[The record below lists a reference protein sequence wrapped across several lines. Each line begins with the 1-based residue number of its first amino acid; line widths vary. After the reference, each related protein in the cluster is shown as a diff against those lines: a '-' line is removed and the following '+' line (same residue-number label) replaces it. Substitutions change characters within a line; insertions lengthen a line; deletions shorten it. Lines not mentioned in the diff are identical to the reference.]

1 MSFKSF
7 FNDKVKKLDW
17 LDVALIKW
25 SCIAFGVILALLI
38 PALTEISIWWFVAIA
53 IFLAIR
59 PIYRSYI
66 KQ

>member
-53 IFLAIR
+53 ILLAIR
-59 PIYRSYI
+59 PIYRVYI
-66 KQ
+66 K